1 MSVSVSAQPATG
13 APVNTGAMNT
23 TTTTPSTAY
32 RGLRDSAIIGKEVC
46 NRQVINTGKIN
57 QLIVDMNTGDMRCAI
72 LELDPGVF
80 QGERIFAEPTNQLR
94 MAADREEMV
103 CNVTRGRIE
112 RTEVNRADWN
122 RTWRD
127 PNYLANLDKTW
138 GVVQLSR
145 RSGSP
150 TACRRW
156 RSIRRV
162 RREPIETDA
171 ATVASCGSP
180 LSLSAT

>member
-13 APVNTGAMNT
+13 APVNTGAVNT

-32 RGLRDSAIIGKEVC
+32 RGFRDSAIIGKEVC
-46 NRQVINTGKIN
+46 NPQGINIGKMN
-57 QLIVDMNTGDMRCAI
+57 ELIADMNTGDMRCAI
-72 LELDPGVF
+72 LEFDPGVF

-138 GVVQLSR
+138 GVVQPSR

-150 TACRRW
+150 TACR
-156 RSIRRV
+156 
-162 RREPIETDA
+162 
-171 ATVASCGSP
+171 
-180 LSLSAT
+180 